1 LHTLV
6 LVLDLAGTFIFA
18 LSGAM
23 AAMTHRLDLFGV
35 LSLSFAA
42 GNAGGITRD
51 LIIGA
56 TPPAAI
62 DDWRYLGVSLVAG
75 LFTFGCAPLINR
87 LSSPVLILDAGGLG
101 LFAVSGATKALEYH
115 LDPIPAMLLGM
126 LTGIGGGVLRD
137 VLVAEIPSV
146 LRENLYAVAA
156 LAGAAVVV
164 IGHGLG
170 LPPTPTALAGAALC
184 IGLRVISIR
193 RGWQLPRASLPAPS
207 PVDAPSVDRSK
218 RP

>member
-170 LPPTPTALAGAALC
+170 LPPTPTAIVGAALC

>member
-1 LHTLV
+1 
-6 LVLDLAGTFIFA
+6 
-18 LSGAM
+18 M

-75 LFTFGCAPLINR
+75 LFTFGCAPLISR

-115 LDPIPAMLLGM
+115 LDPIPAML
-126 LTGIGGGVLRD
+126 RD

-164 IGHGLG
+164 AGHGLG
-170 LPPTPTALAGAALC
+170 LPPTPTAIVGAMFC

-193 RGWQLPRASLPAPS
+193 RGWQL
-207 PVDAPSVDRSK
+207 
-218 RP
+218 